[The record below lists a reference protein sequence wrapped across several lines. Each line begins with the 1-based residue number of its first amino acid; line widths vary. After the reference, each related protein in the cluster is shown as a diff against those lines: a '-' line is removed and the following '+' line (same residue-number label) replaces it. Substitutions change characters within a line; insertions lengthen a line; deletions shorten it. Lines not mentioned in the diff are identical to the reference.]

1 MKKFNNII
9 KKFLKSEKGDFGVKE
24 IAIMVAVIV
33 IVGFAIT
40 IIQGNLG
47 DWIDQI
53 WGMAID
59 AISDFI

>member
-1 MKKFNNII
+1 MKKLVNKI
-9 KKFLKSEKGDFGVKE
+9 KNFAKSERGDFGVKE
-24 IAIMVAVIV
+24 IAIMVAIIV

-47 DWIDQI
+47 GWIDEI
-53 WGMAID
+53 WNMAID